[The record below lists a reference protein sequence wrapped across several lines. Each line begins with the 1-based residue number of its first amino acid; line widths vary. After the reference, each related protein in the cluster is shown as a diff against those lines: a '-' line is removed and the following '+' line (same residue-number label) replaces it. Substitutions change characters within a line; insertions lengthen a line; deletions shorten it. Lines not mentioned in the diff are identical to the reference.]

1 MKKLLALSLV
11 ALAACQRGES
21 PKPDSSLTAD
31 LALASQMQSSRP
43 VPQFQDSAP
52 QVASA
57 PKPEPKQ
64 EQPRHVATRI
74 DNAPRVRTVPRQPV
88 VTQPVQTQP
97 QPQPQ
102 AVAQAPAAAAG
113 PQPGFG

>member
-11 ALAACQRGES
+11 ALAACQRGDS
-21 PKPDSSLTAD
+21 PKPDSALTAD
-31 LALASQMQSSRP
+31 LALASQVQASRP
-43 VPQFQDSAP
+43 VPQFRDSAP
-52 QVASA
+52 QAASA
-57 PKPEPKQ
+57 PAPEPKP
-64 EQPRHVATRI
+64 EQPRRVATRI
-74 DNAPRVRTVPRQPV
+74 DNAPRVRTVPRQAV

-102 AVAQAPAAAAG
+102 AESPAPAAAAG